1 MMLRM
6 SGQTQLTEK
15 ITTSRICQK
24 W

>member
-1 MMLRM
+1 MHRM

-15 ITTSRICQK
+15 ITTSRIYQK